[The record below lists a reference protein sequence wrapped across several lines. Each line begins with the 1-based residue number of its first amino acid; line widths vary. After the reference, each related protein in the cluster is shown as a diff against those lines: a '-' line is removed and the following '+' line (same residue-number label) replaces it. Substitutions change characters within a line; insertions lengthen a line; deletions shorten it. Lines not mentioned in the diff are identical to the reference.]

1 MSVSKWTRVRITFCG
16 VLFGI
21 MSVWV
26 GREAWS
32 LQVKKNGSLQEFA
45 DRNYLKSIEIP
56 PSRGRILDR
65 NGKELAATA
74 HVESVFGNP
83 RVLQHLPEAAEQLAK
98 ALQID
103 LSEMRRRL
111 EPKSYF
117 SWLKR
122 RLTPQEAAAVRA
134 LHLPGVNFRSEPRRF
149 YPLRSLGATIIG
161 HAGSDGKGLEGI
173 ELEYEKYLRGHE
185 STFLG
190 VKDALGREMLL
201 DGSLDT
207 SESLGQ
213 DVVLT
218 LDSYLTLVT
227 ETALA
232 KAVKE
237 HNAKAAMAVM
247 MDVKTGQILAMASFP
262 TFDPNNP
269 DGANER
275 GARNRVVTDAFEP
288 GSTMKTFTF
297 ATAFDAGKLNA
308 DEMIDCEMGRMKVGK
323 YTIRDTHSLGTVTAA
338 EVYQQ
343 SSNIGTVKI
352 ARRIGK
358 DRLAEALRGFGFG
371 VRSGV
376 GLPGERMGLVRKVE
390 KWGDIGFANVAF
402 GQGLTATPLQIT
414 AAFAAVGA
422 GGVYHPPVLAL
433 RVVDNDGNIETLKER
448 VPARRVVSEKA
459 AHQLLEVMAGVP
471 TPKGTAKL
479 AAVQGYR
486 VAGKTGTAQ
495 KVSGGRYDPDKWLAS
510 FVGILPVSDPRL
522 VISVF
527 VDEPRP
533 IHLGGK
539 VAAPVFHEIAE
550 AAMKYLNIPPTHPDE
565 VQNAPMLANAR
576 DDGNDADAEG
586 IPEGFGSDAYVL
598 SDEEFFPLDPDRPEV
613 EQDVMVSV
621 PNFVGMSLAQALTEA
636 QALGLEVSPQGSGV
650 AYDQNL
656 TALRQVPRGTSLR
669 ISFRP
674 GR

>member
-1 MSVSKWTRVRITFCG
+1 MSVGRWTRARIVVCG
-16 VLFGI
+16 LLFAV

-26 GREAWS
+26 ARRAWS
-32 LQVKKNGSLQEFA
+32 LQVGQSEHLQQFA

-74 HVESVFGNP
+74 RVESVFGNP
-83 RVLQHLPEAAEQLAK
+83 RVLLHVQDAAPRLAK

-103 LSEMRRRL
+103 VGEMRRRL
-111 EPKSYF
+111 DSRRYF
-117 SWLKR
+117 AWLKR
-122 RLTPQEAAAVRA
+122 RVTPQEAAAVRA

-149 YPLRSLGATIIG
+149 YPLRNLGATIIG
-161 HAGSDGKGLEGI
+161 HAGSDGHGLEGI
-173 ELEYEKYLRGHE
+173 ELQYETYLRGHE
-185 STFLG
+185 TTFQG
-190 VKDALGREMLL
+190 VKDALGRELL
-201 DGSLDT
+201 LEGSLDT

-213 DVVLT
+213 DVVLA

-232 KAVKE
+232 RAAKE

-247 MDVKTGQILAMASFP
+247 MDVKTGEILAMASLP

-269 DGANER
+269 EGANEK
-275 GARNRVVTDAFEP
+275 GARNRVITDAFEP

-297 ATAFDAGKLNA
+297 AAAFDAGKLKS
-308 DEMIDCEMGRMKVGK
+308 DELIDCEMGRMKVGK
-323 YTIRDTHSLGTVTAA
+323 YTIRDTHSLGTVSAA

-358 DRLAEALRGFGFG
+358 ERLAEALRGFGFG
-371 VRSGV
+371 TRSGV

-390 KWGDIGFANVAF
+390 RWGDIGFANVAF

-414 AAFAAVGA
+414 AAFAAVAA
-422 GGVYHPPVLAL
+422 GGVYRPPVLAL
-433 RVVDNDGNIETLKER
+433 RVIDGDGAVQVLKNAT
-448 VPARRVVSEKA
+448 PARRVVSQSA
-459 AHQLLEVMAGVP
+459 ARQLLEIMAGVP

-479 AAVQGYR
+479 AAVEGYR

-510 FVGILPVSDPRL
+510 FVGIVPVNDPRL

-527 VDEPRP
+527 IDEPSP
-533 IHLGGK
+533 VHLGGK

-550 AAMKYLNIPPTHPDE
+550 AAMKYLNIAPTHPDE
-565 VQNAPMLANAR
+565 VQNAPLVAN
-576 DDGNDADAEG
+576 GADANVEAEG
-586 IPEGFGSDAYVL
+586 VSEGFGSDTYVL
-598 SDEEFFPLDPDRPEV
+598 SEEEFFPLDPDRPEV
-613 EQDVMVSV
+613 EQDIMVSV
-621 PNFVGMSLAQALTEA
+621 PNFVGMSLAQALSEA
-636 QALGLEVSPQGSGV
+636 QALGLEVAPQGSGV
-650 AYDQNL
+650 AYEQNL
-656 TALRQVPRGTSLR
+656 TPLRQVPRGTPLH

-674 GR
+674 GG

>member
-1 MSVSKWTRVRITFCG
+1 MSVSRWTRARIVVCG
-16 VLFGI
+16 VLFAV

-26 GREAWS
+26 AREAWS
-32 LQVKKNGSLQEFA
+32 LQVKKTEELQQFA
-45 DRNYLKSIEIP
+45 DRNYLKAIEIP

-83 RVLQHLPEAAEQLAK
+83 RVLAHVPDAAIKLAK
-98 ALQID
+98 ALHMD
-103 LSEMRRRL
+103 LPDMKHRL
-111 EPKSYF
+111 DSQRYF
-117 SWLKR
+117 AWLKR
-122 RLTPQEAAAVRA
+122 KVTSQEAAAVRA
-134 LHLPGVNFRSEPRRF
+134 LQLPGVNFRSEPRRF

-161 HAGSDGKGLEGI
+161 HAGSDGRGLEGI

-185 STFLG
+185 SVFQG
-190 VKDALGREMLL
+190 VKDALGRELLL

-207 SESLGQ
+207 SESMGQ

-247 MDVKTGQILAMASFP
+247 MDVNTGQILAMASLP

-275 GARNRVVTDAFEP
+275 GARNRVITDAFEP

-297 ATAFDAGKLNA
+297 AAAFDAGKLNA
-308 DEMIDCEMGRMKVGK
+308 DELIDCEMGRMKVGK

-358 DRLAEALRGFGFG
+358 ERLAEALRGFGFG
-371 VRSGV
+371 ERSGV
-376 GLPGERMGLVRKVE
+376 GLPGERMGLVRKVDR
-390 KWGDIGFANVAF
+390 WGDIGFANVAF

-422 GGVYHPPVLAL
+422 RGVYHPPVLAL
-433 RVVDNDGNIETLKER
+433 RVVDGEGHVETLKTR
-448 VPARRVVSEKA
+448 APARRVVSDA
-459 AHQLLEVMAGVP
+459 AARKLLEIMAGVP

-479 AAVQGYR
+479 AAVEGYR

-510 FVGILPVSDPRL
+510 FVGILPVNDPRL

-565 VQNAPMLANAR
+565 VQAQPAIANAAT
-576 DDGNDADAEG
+576 DANNADADG
-586 IPEGFGSDAYVL
+586 IAEGFGSDTYVL
-598 SDEEFFPLDPDRPEV
+598 SEEEFFPLDPDRPEV
-613 EQDVMVSV
+613 EQDIMVSV
-621 PNFVGMSLAQALTEA
+621 PNFAGMSLAQALTEA
-636 QALGLEVSPQGSGV
+636 HALGLEVLPQGSGV
-650 AYDQNL
+650 AYEQNL
-656 TALRQVPRGTSLR
+656 TPMRQVPRGTSLH
-669 ISFRP
+669 IAFRP
-674 GR
+674 GG

>member
-1 MSVSKWTRVRITFCG
+1 MTVSRWTRARIVACG
-16 VLFGI
+16 VLFGV
-21 MSVWV
+21 MVLWV
-26 GREAWS
+26 ARQAYT
-32 LQVKKNGSLQEFA
+32 LQVKKSERLKEFA
-45 DRNYLKSIEIP
+45 DQNYLKSIEIP

-83 RVLQHLPEAAEQLAK
+83 RVLAHVPDAAAKLAK
-98 ALQID
+98 ALQVD
-103 LSEMRRRL
+103 VREMRRRL
-111 EPKSYF
+111 ESKRYF
-117 SWLKR
+117 AWLKR
-122 RLTPQEAAAVRA
+122 KVTPQEAAAVRA
-134 LHLPGVNFRSEPRRF
+134 LQMPGINFRSEPRRF
-149 YPLRSLGATIIG
+149 YPLRSLGATVIG
-161 HAGSDGKGLEGI
+161 HAGSDGRGLEGI
-173 ELEYEKYLRGHE
+173 ELGYESYLRGHE
-185 STFLG
+185 TTFLG
-190 VKDALGREMLL
+190 VKDALGRELL
-201 DGSLDT
+201 VDGSLDI
-207 SESLGQ
+207 SESIGQ

-218 LDSYLTLVT
+218 LDAYLTLVT

-232 KAVKE
+232 KALKE

-247 MDVKTGQILAMASFP
+247 MDVPTGQILAMASLP

-275 GARNRVVTDAFEP
+275 GARNRVITDAFEP

-297 ATAFDAGKLNA
+297 AAAFDAGRLKP
-308 DEMIDCEMGRMKVGK
+308 DELIDCEMGRMKVGK
-323 YTIRDTHSLGTVTAA
+323 YTIRDTHSLGTVPAA

-371 VRSGV
+371 TRSGV
-376 GLPGERMGLVRKVE
+376 GLPGERGGLVRKVE
-390 KWGDIGFANVAF
+390 RWGDIGFANVAF

-414 AAFAAVGA
+414 AAFAAVAA
-422 GGVYHPPVLAL
+422 GGVYRPPQLGM
-433 RVVDNDGNIETLKER
+433 RVVDGEGHVEALHNPT
-448 VPARRVVSEKA
+448 PSRRVVSEQA
-459 AHQLLEVMAGVP
+459 ARLLLEVMAGVP

-510 FVGILPVSDPRL
+510 FVGIVPVNNPRL

-550 AAMKYLNIPPTHPDE
+550 AALKYLNIPPTHPDE
-565 VQNAPMLANAR
+565 VEDAPVVAA
-576 DDGNDADAEG
+576 DSPVEADGVS
-586 IPEGFGSDAYVL
+586 EGFGSDTYVL
-598 SDEEFFPLDPDRPEV
+598 SEEEFFPLDAERPEV

-621 PNFVGMSLAQALTEA
+621 PNFAGMSLAQSLTEA
-636 QALGLEVSPQGSGV
+636 LSLGLEVVPQGSGV
-650 AYDQNL
+650 AYEQSV
-656 TALRQVPRGTSLR
+656 TPLRQVPRGTSLR

-674 GR
+674 GS

>member
-1 MSVSKWTRVRITFCG
+1 MTVSRWTRARIVACG
-16 VLFGI
+16 VLFGV
-21 MSVWV
+21 MVLWV
-26 GREAWS
+26 ARQAYT
-32 LQVKKNGSLQEFA
+32 LQVKKSEQLKEFA
-45 DRNYLKSIEIP
+45 DQNYLKSIEIP

-83 RVLQHLPEAAEQLAK
+83 RVLAHVPDAAVKLAA
-98 ALQID
+98 ALQMD
-103 LSEMRRRL
+103 VKEMRRRL
-111 EPKSYF
+111 EPRRYF
-117 SWLKR
+117 AWLKR
-122 RLTPQEAAAVRA
+122 KVTPQEAAAVRA
-134 LHLPGVNFRSEPRRF
+134 LQMPGINFRAEPRRF
-149 YPLRSLGATIIG
+149 YPLRSLGATVIG
-161 HAGSDGKGLEGI
+161 HAGSDGRGLEGI
-173 ELEYEKYLRGHE
+173 ELGYESFLRGHE
-185 STFLG
+185 TTFQG
-190 VKDALGREMLL
+190 VKDALGRELL
-201 DGSLDT
+201 VDGSLDI
-207 SESLGQ
+207 SESIGQ

-218 LDSYLTLVT
+218 LDAYLTLVT

-232 KAVKE
+232 KALKE

-247 MDVKTGQILAMASFP
+247 MDVPTGQILAMASLP

-275 GARNRVVTDAFEP
+275 GARNRVITDAFEP

-297 ATAFDAGKLNA
+297 AAAFDAGRLKS
-308 DEMIDCEMGRMKVGK
+308 DELIDCEMGRMKVGK

-358 DRLAEALRGFGFG
+358 ERLAEALKGFGFG
-371 VRSGV
+371 TRSGV
-376 GLPGERMGLVRKVE
+376 GLPGERGGLVRKVDR
-390 KWGDIGFANVAF
+390 WGDIGFANVAF

-414 AAFAAVGA
+414 AAFAAVAA
-422 GGVYHPPVLAL
+422 GGVYHPPQLGL
-433 RVVDNDGNIETLKER
+433 RVVDGDGHVEPLHNPT
-448 VPARRVVSEKA
+448 ASRRVVSEQA
-459 AHQLLEVMAGVP
+459 ARMLLEVMAGVP

-510 FVGILPVSDPRL
+510 FVGIVPVNNPRL

-533 IHLGGK
+533 THLGGK
-539 VAAPVFHEIAE
+539 VAAPVFHDIAE
-550 AAMKYLNIPPTHPDE
+550 AALKYLNIPPTHPDE
-565 VQNAPMLANAR
+565 VENTPLVAMDAPV
-576 DDGNDADAEG
+576 DGEG
-586 IPEGFGSDAYVL
+586 GSEGFGSDTYVL
-598 SDEEFFPLDPDRPEV
+598 SEEEFFPLDGELPEV

-621 PNFVGMSLAQALTEA
+621 PNFAGMSLAQSLTEA
-636 QALGLEVSPQGSGV
+636 LSLGLEVVPQGSGV
-650 AYDQNL
+650 AYEQSV
-656 TALRQVPRGTSLR
+656 TPLRQVPRGTSVR
-669 ISFRP
+669 ISFRS
-674 GR
+674 GT

>member
-1 MSVSKWTRVRITFCG
+1 VSVGRWTRARIIVCG
-16 VLFGI
+16 VLFGM

-32 LQVKKNGSLQEFA
+32 LQVKKNNRLQEFA

-74 HVESVFGNP
+74 HVESIFGNP
-83 RVLQHLPEAAEQLAK
+83 RVLQHLPEAAGQLAK

-103 LSEMRRRL
+103 LRDMQRRL

-117 SWLKR
+117 SWIKR
-122 RLTPQEAAAVRA
+122 RVTPQEAAAVRA
-134 LHLPGVNFRSEPRRF
+134 LNLPGVNFRSEPRRF

-218 LDSYLTLVT
+218 LDSYLTLVM

-247 MDVKTGQILAMASFP
+247 MDVKSGQILAMASLP

-275 GARNRVVTDAFEP
+275 GARNRVITDAFEP

-308 DEMIDCEMGRMKVGK
+308 DEMIDCELGRMKVGK

-376 GLPGERMGLVRKVE
+376 GLPGERMGLVRKVDR
-390 KWGDIGFANVAF
+390 WGDIGFANVAF

-433 RVVDNDGNIETLKER
+433 RVVDNQGNIETLKER
-448 VPARRVVSEKA
+448 VPERRVVSEKA
-459 AHQLLEVMAGVP
+459 ARQLLEVMAGVP

-510 FVGILPVSDPRL
+510 FVGILPVNDPRL

-565 VQNAPMLANAR
+565 VQNTPVAQN
-576 DDGNDADAEG
+576 DGADLNDAESEG
-586 IPEGFGSDAYVL
+586 IPEGFGSDAYML
-598 SDEEFFPLDPDRPEV
+598 SEEEFFPLDPDRPEV

-621 PNFVGMSLAQALTEA
+621 PNFVGMSLAQALTQA
-636 QALGLEVSPQGSGV
+636 QSLGLEVSPQGSGV
-650 AYDQNL
+650 AYEQNL

-674 GR
+674 SR

>member
-1 MSVSKWTRVRITFCG
+1 MSVSRWTRARIIVCG
-16 VLFGI
+16 VLFGM

-26 GREAWS
+26 GHEAWS
-32 LQVKKNGSLQEFA
+32 LQVQKSVHLQEFA

-83 RVLQHLPEAAEQLAK
+83 RVLQHVPDAVTQLAK
-98 ALQID
+98 VLQMD
-103 LSEMRRRL
+103 VREMQRRL

-117 SWLKR
+117 SWIKR
-122 RLTPQEAAAVRA
+122 RVTSQEAAAVRA
-134 LHLPGVNFRSEPRRF
+134 LNLPGVNFRSEPRRF

-161 HAGSDGKGLEGI
+161 HAGSDGRGLEGI

-185 STFLG
+185 STFQG

-247 MDVKTGQILAMASFP
+247 MDVKTGQILAMASLP

-275 GARNRVVTDAFEP
+275 GARNRVITDAFEP

-297 ATAFDAGKLNA
+297 AAAFDAEKLNA

-323 YTIRDTHSLGTVTAA
+323 YTIKDTHSLGTVTAA

-414 AAFAAVGA
+414 AAFAAVA
-422 GGVYHPPVLAL
+422 SGGVYHPPVLAL

-448 VPARRVVSEKA
+448 LPARRVVSEKA
-459 AHQLLEVMAGVP
+459 ARQLLEIMAGVP

-510 FVGILPVSDPRL
+510 FVGILPVNDPRL
-522 VISVF
+522 VIAVF

-565 VQNAPMLANAR
+565 VQNTPALANAGADL
-576 DDGNDADAEG
+576 DDAEAEG

-598 SDEEFFPLDPDRPEV
+598 SEEEFFPLDPDRPEV

-636 QALGLEVSPQGSGV
+636 QTLGLEVSPQGSGV
-650 AYDQNL
+650 AYEQNP